1 MKKNGISSFAIVKS
15 IKRGPSFHQQPQRWD
30 NTSPIT
36 LFYFHVYL
44 KYNKTKSVCFE
55 CEEKRQHLSATDDF
69 PPPRLF
75 SSILHQNFIIIFLH
89 LKSRRYTTI
98 VVGMQN
104 RINTPVSPLSP
115 QQPKGYWQCVVG
127 VVWWPLLL
135 LRPLIVFI
143 LSQFFSFLTPFF
155 SPHFFHSFNSFIA
168 HHLKMKACT
177 TTTQWMNVRTMKR
190 WLTGWSKAPLLNEW
204 KKLREKCAN
213 LQHFN

>member
-44 KYNKTKSVCFE
+44 KYNKTKSVFVLNV
-55 CEEKRQHLSATDDF
+55 KKSASTWA
-69 PPPRLF
+69 PPMTSPTCLF

-104 RINTPVSPLSP
+104 RINTPVPPLSP

-127 VVWWPLLL
+127 WCGGHCCCCARWLC
-135 LRPLIVFI
+135 
-143 LSQFFSFLTPFF
+143 SFC
-155 SPHFFHSFNSFIA
+155 HNSF
-168 HHLKMKACT
+168 
-177 TTTQWMNVRTMKR
+177 
-190 WLTGWSKAPLLNEW
+190 
-204 KKLREKCAN
+204 
-213 LQHFN
+213 HF

>member
-1 MKKNGISSFAIVKS
+1 MWRKAPAFERHRWLPPLASSHPFFIKTLLLYFCTAKAAATQQSWWACKIAS
-15 IKRGPSFHQQPQRWD
+15 I
-30 NTSPIT
+30 
-36 LFYFHVYL
+36 
-44 KYNKTKSVCFE
+44 
-55 CEEKRQHLSATDDF
+55 
-69 PPPRLF
+69 PPVP
-75 SSILHQNFIIIFLH
+75 
-89 LKSRRYTTI
+89 
-98 VVGMQN
+98 
-104 RINTPVSPLSP
+104 PPLSP
-115 QQPKGYWQCVVG
+115 HQPKGYWQCVVG

-135 LRPLIVFI
+135 LRRLIVFI